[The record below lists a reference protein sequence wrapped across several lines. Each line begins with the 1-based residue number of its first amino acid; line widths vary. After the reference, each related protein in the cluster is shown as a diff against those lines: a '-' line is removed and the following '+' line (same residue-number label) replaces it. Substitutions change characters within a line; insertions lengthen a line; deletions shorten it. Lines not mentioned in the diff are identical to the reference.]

1 MAHPPPRNWAMAPP
15 YHYHGTSQQE
25 QAVPA
30 AEDESGAGSGGQE
43 AESRSLRIR
52 ELFPWMDEDYL
63 RSCFTRSP
71 ELVTAV
77 ITRNKETKQSE
88 GFGYLTFSDHAT
100 ADQILQSYN
109 GQKMPNADRDFSLS
123 WVHYA
128 GPDDNCA
135 IYVGGLGFDV
145 TDFMLHHVF
154 KNRYP
159 SVKRAKVIW
168 DFFAR
173 RSKGY
178 GFVVFGDVNE
188 RTQAMTEMNG
198 AYCSSRPMRIGP
210 ATFKSDFRTQGTYS
224 DSNQSNSRLF
234 VGQLDSCVTDEDLD
248 KAFSPYGELTV
259 KVIEGKNCGF
269 VTYSSRASA
278 VEAMTILNGSQLGD
292 NIITVNWARPAPKK
306 QDQWNG
312 VDYGH
317 PQSSGPGYGCCHEDP
332 NILGYTGHPGYA
344 YHQQQQ
350 PQQTPVQ

>member
-25 QAVPA
+25 QAAPA

-71 ELVTAV
+71 ERSRVWM
-77 ITRNKETKQSE
+77 
-88 GFGYLTFSDHAT
+88 FLTIHSISA
-100 ADQILQSYN
+100 
-109 GQKMPNADRDFSLS
+109 
-123 WVHYA
+123 
-128 GPDDNCA
+128 
-135 IYVGGLGFDV
+135 
-145 TDFMLHHVF
+145 
-154 KNRYP
+154 
-159 SVKRAKVIW
+159 
-168 DFFAR
+168 
-173 RSKGY
+173 
-178 GFVVFGDVNE
+178 
-188 RTQAMTEMNG
+188 
-198 AYCSSRPMRIGP
+198 
-210 ATFKSDFRTQGTYS
+210 DFRTQGTYS
-224 DSNQSNSRLF
+224 DSNQNNSRLF

-248 KAFSPYGELTV
+248 KAFSPFGELTV
-259 KVIEGKNCGF
+259 KVIEGKNYGF

-292 NIITVNWARPAPKK
+292 NIITVNWARPTPKK

-317 PQSSGPGYGCCHEDP
+317 PQSSGPGYGCCPEDP

-350 PQQTPVQ
+350 PQQTSVQ

>member
-1 MAHPPPRNWAMAPP
+1 MAPP
-15 YHYHGTSQQE
+15 YHYHGPPQQE
-25 QAVPA
+25 QAAPA

-43 AESRSLRIR
+43 AEPRSLRIR
-52 ELFPWMDEDYL
+52 GLFPWMDEDYL

-77 ITRNKETKQSE
+77 ITRNKKTKQSE
-88 GFGYLTFSDHAT
+88 GFGYLNFSDHAT
-100 ADQILQSYN
+100 ADLILQSYN

-123 WVHYA
+123 WVQYA
-128 GPDDNCA
+128 APDDDYA

-168 DFFAR
+168 DVFAR

-210 ATFKSDFRTQGTYS
+210 ATFKSDFHTQGTYS
-224 DSNQSNSRLF
+224 DSNRNNSRLF
-234 VGQLDSCVTDEDLD
+234 VGQLDSCVTDEDLN
-248 KAFSPYGELTV
+248 KAFSPYGEFTV
-259 KVIEGKNCGF
+259 KVIEGKSCGF

-278 VEAMTILNGSQLGD
+278 QEAMTILNGSQLGD
-292 NIITVNWARPAPKK
+292 NIITVDWARPAPKK

-312 VDYGH
+312 VDHGH
-317 PQSSGPGYGCCHEDP
+317 PQSSGPGYGCCPEDP

-350 PQQTPVQ
+350 PQQTSVQ